1 MKGWKQILPMV
12 LILLFGVCIYT
23 FADRGG
29 VVKMN
34 RPHLNIEP
42 RINLKHSVAF
52 NLQSGLQY
60 QGSQLLSSQVIGNT
74 VINDLLLT
82 YKKGNTVY
90 LIPYKQRILIPKYTR
105 EGGSRLVI
113 PTK

>member
-1 MKGWKQILPMV
+1 MKGWKQILPII

-29 VVKMN
+29 IIKKN

-42 RINLKHSVAF
+42 RDNLRNSIAF
-52 NLQSGLQY
+52 NLQSGLQFK
-60 QGSQLLSSQVIGNT
+60 GSKILSSRVIGNT

-90 LIPYKQRILIPKYTR
+90 LIPYKQRILMPKYTR
-105 EGGSRLVI
+105 EGGSKLIIR
-113 PTK
+113 TK